1 MIYQKFPMKINPIY
15 DAFFKTQKRYVL
27 LYGSAGSG
35 KSHVAAQKLL
45 LRALEE
51 PGHRIPSFRKVK
63 DTVRR
68 STFQRFKDILSAET
82 GLARAV
88 RPYETTM
95 DIKLAGSIIWNLGL
109 DDADK
114 IKSIVD
120 PTSAWVEE
128 ADQLNWTGDLDDDF
142 TQVDLRLRGPS
153 PSYKQIILTFNPT
166 PRSRLIFER
175 FLIDEADVPEHGFL
189 ETDDVFVMHTTFID
203 NLFVGEEY
211 VIPFRRM
218 GEAYRT
224 VYEYGHLADT
234 TSPDQLI
241 RPEHVKAAFE
251 RDPEA
256 TWTLDDGR
264 GGLGVDVARF
274 GNDDT
279 VLQFFQGRH
288 LYETT
293 AFHGQDIART
303 ARMVM
308 AAMADRSIG
317 ADRCAVDADGMGA
330 GVVDLCVEGGW
341 DVVEIQS
348 GSSAVEVDGWDTTM
362 QFVNLRSQ
370 MWYFAARELEAGRVS
385 FGVEGVSKTKLR
397 EDLLAPR
404 YRVEKKGEFM
414 TVSVEPKDG
423 RSKGW
428 GIKQRLGRSTDYGDP
443 FVYGLFGKYLHV
455 TPSMGYRSLA

>member
-1 MIYQKFPMKINPIY
+1 MNINPIY
-15 DAFFKTQKRYVL
+15 QPFFDTEKRYVI

-45 LRALEE
+45 LRALSE
-51 PGHRIPSFRKVK
+51 PGHRIPAFRKVK

-68 STFQRFKDILSAET
+68 STFQRFKDILSAEA
-82 GLARAV
+82 GLKRVV

-95 DIKLAGSIIWNLGL
+95 DIKLAQSIIWNLGL

-120 PTSAWVEE
+120 PTAAWIEE
-128 ADQLNWTGDLDDDF
+128 ADQLNWTADLDDDF

-166 PRSRLIFER
+166 PRARLIFER
-175 FLIDEADVPEHGFL
+175 FGFDEADVPEHGYL
-189 ETDDVFVMHTTFID
+189 ETDDVFVMHSTFAD

-234 TSPDQLI
+234 TAPDQLI
-241 RPEHVKAAFE
+241 KPEHVKAAFE
-251 RDPEA
+251 RDPE
-256 TWTLDDGR
+256 TTRTLDGGR

-288 LYETT
+288 LYETA

-308 AAMADRSIG
+308 AALADRNIG
-317 ADRCAVDADGMGA
+317 ADRCAVDADGLGA
-330 GVVDLCVEGGW
+330 GVVDLCIEEGW

-348 GSSAVEVDGWDTTM
+348 GSSAVEVDDWDTRM

-370 MWYFAARELEAGRVS
+370 MWFWASKQLEAGMVS
-385 FGVEGVSKTKLR
+385 LGVEGVAKTKLR
-397 EDLLAPR
+397 EDLLSPR
-404 YRVEKKGEFM
+404 YRVEKKREFM

-443 FVYGLFGKYLHV
+443 FVYALFAEQLHV
-455 TPSMGYRSLA
+455 QPSMGYHSLAD

>member
-1 MIYQKFPMKINPIY
+1 MKINPIY
-15 DAFFKTQKRYVL
+15 DAFFATEKRYVL

-68 STFQRFKDILSAET
+68 STFQRFKDILSAEA

-95 DIKLAGSIIWNLGL
+95 DIKLAQSIIWNLGL

-120 PTSAWVEE
+120 PTSAWIEE

-175 FLIDEADVPEHGFL
+175 FSIDEADVPEHGFL

-224 VYEYGHLADT
+224 VYEHGHLADT
-234 TSPDQLI
+234 TAPDQLI
-241 RPEHVKAAFE
+241 KPEYVKNAFE
-251 RDPEA
+251 RDPVE
-256 TWTLDDGR
+256 TRTFDDGR

-288 LYETT
+288 LYETA

-308 AAMADRSIG
+308 AAMAERSIG
-317 ADRCAVDADGMGA
+317 ADRC
-330 GVVDLCVEGGW
+330 
-341 DVVEIQS
+341 
-348 GSSAVEVDGWDTTM
+348 AVEVDGWDTTM

-370 MWYFAARELEAGRVS
+370 MWFFAARELERGQVS
-385 FGVEGVSKTKLR
+385 FGVEDVAKTKLR

-404 YRVEKKGEFM
+404 YRVEKKGEHM
-414 TVSVEPKDG
+414 TVSVEPKDA
-423 RSKGW
+423 RSKSW

>member
-1 MIYQKFPMKINPIY
+1 MKINPIY
-15 DAFFKTQKRYVL
+15 DAFFATEKRYVL

-68 STFQRFKDILSAET
+68 STFQRFKDILSAEAH
-82 GLARAV
+82 LKRAV
-88 RPYETTM
+88 HPYETTM
-95 DIKLAGSIIWNLGL
+95 DIKLAGSVIWNLGL

-120 PTSAWVEE
+120 PTAAWVEE

-142 TQVDLRLRGPS
+142 TQIDLRLRGPS

-175 FLIDEADVPEHGFL
+175 FGIAEADVPEHGFL

-203 NLFVGEEY
+203 NKFVGEEY

-218 GEAYRT
+218 GDAYRM
-224 VYEYGHLADT
+224 VYEHGHLADT
-234 TSPDQLI
+234 TAPDQLI
-241 RPEHVKAAFE
+241 KPEHVKAAFE

-256 TWTLDDGR
+256 TRTLDEGR

-274 GNDDT
+274 GNDET
-279 VLQFFQGRH
+279 VLQFSQGRH
-288 LYETT
+288 LYETM

-308 AAMADRSIG
+308 AALADRSIG

-330 GVVDLCVEGGW
+330 GVVDLCVEGGF

-348 GSSAVEVDGWDTTM
+348 GSSAVDVEDWETEM
-362 QFVNLRSQ
+362 QFFNLRSQ
-370 MWYFAARELEAGRVS
+370 MWFFAARELEAGRVS
-385 FGVEGVSKTKLR
+385 FGVEGVAKTKLR

-404 YRVEKKGEFM
+404 YRVEKKGQYM

-423 RSKGW
+423 PSKAW
-428 GIKQRLGRSTDYGDP
+428 GIKRRLGRSTDYGDP
-443 FVYGLFGKYLHV
+443 FVYGIFGAYLHIA
-455 TPSMGYRSLA
+455 PSMGYYSLAD

>member
-1 MIYQKFPMKINPIY
+1 MKINPIY
-15 DAFFKTQKRYVL
+15 QPFFDTEKRYVL

-45 LRALEE
+45 LRALAES
-51 PGHRIPSFRKVK
+51 GHRIPAFRKVK

-68 STFQRFKDILSAET
+68 STFQRFKDILSAEP
-82 GLARAV
+82 GIKRAV

-95 DIKLAGSIIWNLGL
+95 DIRLAGSIIWNLGL

-120 PTSAWVEE
+120 PTSAWIEE
-128 ADQLNWTGDLDDDF
+128 ADQLNWSGDLDDDF

-166 PRSRLIFER
+166 PRARLIFER
-175 FLIDEADVPEHGFL
+175 FGIDEADVPEHGAI
-189 ETDDVFVMHTTFID
+189 ETDDVFVMHSTFQD
-203 NLFVGEEY
+203 NLFVGEDY
-211 VIPFRRM
+211 VVPFRRM
-218 GEAYRT
+218 GSAYRT

-234 TSPDQLI
+234 TAPDQLI
-241 RPEHVKAAFE
+241 RPEYVKNAFE
-251 RDPEA
+251 RDPAA
-256 TWTLDDGR
+256 TRTLDDGR

-288 LYETT
+288 LYETA

-308 AAMADRSIG
+308 AALADRSIG

-330 GVVDLCVEGGW
+330 GVVDLCTEEGF

-348 GSSAVEVDGWDTTM
+348 GSSAVEVDDWDTGM
-362 QFVNLRSQ
+362 HFVNLRSQ
-370 MWYFAARELEAGRVS
+370 MWYYAARELEAGRVS
-385 FGVEGVSKTKLR
+385 FGVDGPAKTKLR

-414 TVSVEPKDG
+414 TVSVEPKDS
-423 RSKGW
+423 RSKAW

-455 TPSMGYRSLA
+455 APSMGYFSLAD

>member
-1 MIYQKFPMKINPIY
+1 MKINPIY
-15 DAFFKTQKRYVL
+15 DAFFATEKRYVL

-45 LRALEE
+45 LRALQE
-51 PGHRIPSFRKVK
+51 PHHRIPSFRKVK

-68 STFQRFKDILSAET
+68 STFQRFKDILMAEAD
-82 GLARAV
+82 LKRAV

-95 DIKLAGSIIWNLGL
+95 DIRLGGSVIWNLGL

-142 TQVDLRLRGPS
+142 TQIDLRLRGPS
-153 PSYKQIILTFNPT
+153 PSYKQIVLTFNPT

-175 FLIDEADVPEHGFL
+175 FGINEADVPEHGYL
-189 ETDDVFVMHTTFID
+189 ETDDVFVMHTTFSD

-218 GEAYRT
+218 GEAYRM
-224 VYEYGHLADT
+224 VYEHGHLADT
-234 TSPDQLI
+234 TAPDQLI
-241 RPEHVKAAFE
+241 KPEYVKNAFE
-251 RDPEA
+251 RDPVD
-256 TWTLDDGR
+256 TRTLDGGR

-274 GNDDT
+274 GNDET

-288 LYETT
+288 LYETR
-293 AFHGQDIART
+293 AFNGQDIART

-308 AAMADRSIG
+308 AALAERSIG
-317 ADRCAVDADGMGA
+317 ADRCAVDADGLGA
-330 GVVDLCVEGGW
+330 GVVDLCVEEGW

-348 GSSAVEVDGWDTTM
+348 GSSAVDVDDWETEM
-362 QFVNLRSQ
+362 RFFNLRSQ
-370 MWYFAARELEAGRVS
+370 MWCFAARELEAGRAS
-385 FGVEGVSKTKLR
+385 FGVEGAAKTKLR
-397 EDLLAPR
+397 EDLLSPR

-423 RSKGW
+423 RSKAW

-443 FVYGLFGKYLHV
+443 FVYGLFAAYLV
-455 TPSMGYRSLA
+455 ETPSMGYYSLAN